1 MTKADRALAIERV
14 GSMAWGGV
22 MTVQA
27 AVWFV
32 AGLLQVDYPEPENL
46 VADAMVAAMASEVDT
61 NLIRIGETNGN

>member
-1 MTKADRALAIERV
+1 
-14 GSMAWGGV
+14 

-32 AGLLQVDYPEPENL
+32 AGLLQVDYPEAENL

-61 NLIRIGETNGN
+61 NLIRIGEKNGN